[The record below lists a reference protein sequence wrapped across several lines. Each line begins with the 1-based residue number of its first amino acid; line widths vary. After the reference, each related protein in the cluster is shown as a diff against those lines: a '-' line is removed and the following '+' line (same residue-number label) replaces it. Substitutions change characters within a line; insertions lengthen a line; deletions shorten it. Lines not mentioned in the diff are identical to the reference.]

1 MEMTRRKFLGLI
13 GAVTL
18 SSCAHQI
25 PLIGR
30 GNGKQEPWAVAGMS
44 DLHVNQARTTAIINR
59 AVAQINATPGVRFTV
74 VIGDLSTNGQLAELN
89 LARES
94 LDRLTQPCF
103 AVPGN
108 HDVDTRARDP
118 YANFKRNF
126 GAPSWIHEEKQ
137 WVFFGLDTC
146 EGAASDVAVRP
157 DRLDWLEKRLRK
169 IGPDRPI
176 GVFAHHPFGP
186 STKAYRVKNADEVL
200 GLFSGHNLKFIA
212 SAHYHGNQEEISNGV
227 LFTTTACCSSTRDN
241 FDETKEKGYR
251 LFRITGEEVDTEF
264 VLLAVRALASIPGSA

>member
-1 MEMTRRKFLGLI
+1 MEMTRRTFLGLI
-13 GAVTL
+13 GAVSLT
-18 SSCAHQI
+18 SCAHRI
-25 PLIGR
+25 PIIG
-30 GNGKQEPWAVAGMS
+30 GGGEQEPWAVAGLS
-44 DLHVNQARTTAIINR
+44 DLHVKEAPTAAIVNR
-59 AVAQINATPGVRFTV
+59 AVAQINATPGIRFSV

-89 LARES
+89 MARES
-94 LDRLTQPCF
+94 LDRLAQPCL

-108 HDVDTRARDP
+108 HDVDVRAGDP

-126 GAPSWIHEEKQ
+126 GSPSWIHEENQ

-169 IGPDRPI
+169 TGKNRPI

-186 STKAYRVKNADEVL
+186 STAAYRVKNADEVI

-212 SAHYHGNQEEISNGV
+212 SAHYHGNQEEVANGV

-241 FDETKEKGYR
+241 FDKTAEKGYR
-251 LFRITGEEVDTEF
+251 LFRITGDEVATEF
-264 VLLAVRALASIPGSA
+264 VPVAVRAPASTPG